1 MKQQAIFGAAF
12 FVSLILMVLLAETIW
27 AIPFCFIG
35 MIISFV
41 LGRLWKE
48 VTLMQLVRL
57 DGIRIEVYNAELT
70 EEEIRQYISRARL
83 ARPSGKLIRMTLV
96 VDGEDVEITSEYE
109 AVPFER
115 IRRITGYLVGRLTRA
130 NSAKS
135 AEIADR
141 TANDIDRDLA
151 DVLAE
156 VAHATK

>member
-1 MKQQAIFGAAF
+1 MKQYVFFGAMF
-12 FVSLILMVLLAETIW
+12 LVSLLLMCFLAETIW
-27 AIPFCFIG
+27 AIPVCFLG
-35 MIISFV
+35 MIVSFV
-41 LGRLWKE
+41 CGRLWKGM
-48 VTLMQLVRL
+48 VLMQLFRQ
-57 DGIRIEVYNAELT
+57 DGVTVEVYNEELT
-70 EEEIRQYISRARL
+70 DEEIRQYIDRARL
-83 ARPSGKLIRMTLV
+83 AKKGRKLIKVQLV

-141 TANDIDRDLA
+141 TANNIDRDLA

-156 VAHATK
+156 VAHANK